1 MARDRDV
8 RNAIQS
14 ALVETAAFDAVW
26 IWGLPEDY
34 GTGASSLAAAAIEPS
49 SSDQTDRWDDAPAGG
64 LLVTSLVTITF
75 LYRHEDPQLR
85 DEAVELL
92 FDTAA
97 NALNGQCLAGLTLPA
112 LTRFVS
118 WRWEKPTAPE
128 RRITSTFSYQ
138 YIVEGWNAYD
148 TTPLTNVG
156 NLPDIGTSG

>member
-1 MARDRDV
+1 MSRDRDV

-14 ALVETAAFDAVW
+14 ALVETAAFDSVW

-34 GTGASSLAAAAIEPS
+34 GGGASSLAAAAIEPV
-49 SSDQTDRWDDAPAGG
+49 SSDQTDRWDDAANGG

-97 NALNGQCLAGLTLPA
+97 NALNGQSLAELTLPG
-112 LTRFVS
+112 LTRFTS
-118 WRWEKPTAPE
+118 WRWEKPQAPE

-138 YIVEGWNAYD
+138 YIVEGWDSYD
-148 TTPLTNVG
+148 VTP
-156 NLPDIGTSG
+156 